1 MPEVLY
7 YAKSCKMVDIVPFC
21 ADWIGRVLSTKV
33 LIIEDD
39 MEMNRL
45 LQLDLTHHGYEV
57 MTATTG
63 LDGLRL
69 FHETRPDLVVLDVAL
84 PGMNGM
90 TVCQR
95 IRELFERPDPDLT
108 AHAITEEEMAEGLN
122 LGADEYMIKPLRN
135 LEFHARATRCCAA
148 PSFTAI
154 RTPKAV
160 RYADDYLVV
169 DSSTRG
175 ASPSTTGSPPDADRV
190 QAAGDIRA
198 HKGQVLTSSSFS
210 SRCGLRVQHRAPYP
224 RIYVSHLR
232 RKIEPDAKNPTYI
245 QTNTG
250 SATASSANDAA
261 PARRVRPLSTYP
273 RYTAGFL
280 LQE

>member
-1 MPEVLY
+1 M
-7 YAKSCKMVDIVPFC
+7 
-21 ADWIGRVLSTKV
+21 STKV

-95 IRELFERPDPDLT
+95 IRELSNVPILIMT

-135 LEFHARATRCCAA
+135 LEFHARVNALLRRAQLH
-148 PSFTAI
+148 SDTA
-154 RTPKAV
+154 PKAV

-169 DSSTRG
+169 DVDSR
-175 ASPSTTGSPPDADRV
+175 RV
-190 QAAGDIRA
+190 TIDNKEVRLTPTEFKLLATFVR
-198 HKGQVLTSSSFS
+198 HKGQVLTFQQLLEQVW
-210 SRCGLRVQHRAPYP
+210 GYEYNTEHHYP

-245 QTNTG
+245 QNEYG
-250 SATASSANDAA
+250 VGY
-261 PARRVRPLSTYP
+261 RFI
-273 RYTAGFL
+273 GK
-280 LQE
+280 